1 MIKRLSPP
9 PAHHLDG
16 IGCCTHEVIAH
27 CAGFF
32 GEPGVSSENRTWRSS
47 ENLEDLD
54 KSAGDPEN
62 LEDLD
67 KPAGDHL
74 KTCCWRSSE
83 NLEDLFIWQKGNEI
97 RRDQTLNQP
106 NKPWHMIL
114 SSCEPTEYPSPL
126 LRHRP
131 VERDTRTQHGLPR
144 RSTRIIDGTQVP
156 GPLSSSL
163 EWFD

>member
-1 MIKRLSPP
+1 M
-9 PAHHLDG
+9 ALDVG
-16 IGCCTHEVIAH
+16 HMKSLLTVQI
-27 CAGFF
+27 FF

-54 KSAGDPEN
+54 K
-62 LEDLD
+62 
-67 KPAGDHL
+67 PAGDHL

-83 NLEDLFIWQKGNEI
+83 SQKGNEI

-106 NKPWHMIL
+106 DKPWHMIL
-114 SSCEPTEYPSPL
+114 SSCEPTEYPSPF

-131 VERDTRTQHGLPR
+131 VERDTRTQYGLPR
-144 RSTRIIDGTQVP
+144 LITRIIDGTQVR